1 MAESGIVTRIDGKF
15 VEIELIRSE
24 ACKHCNACLPSLTDK
39 TMILRAENAC
49 QAKVGDRVRISVQ
62 QNGFLAAVCLLYVI
76 PAIVFVLLI
85 VLLSLL
91 GWNEW
96 AVFGCAVIGVAVAYL
111 ILHRLTPKLNQKRF
125 SPVAEEIIS

>member
-1 MAESGIVTRIDGKF
+1 MSESGIVTRIDGKY

-49 QAKVGDRVRISVQ
+49 QAKVGNRVRIRVQ
-62 QNGFLAAVCLLYVI
+62 QNGFLT
-76 PAIVFVLLI
+76 
-85 VLLSLL
+85 
-91 GWNEW
+91 
-96 AVFGCAVIGVAVAYL
+96 AVIGVAVTYL

-125 SPVAEEIIS
+125 SPIAEEILS

>member
-1 MAESGIVTRIDGKF
+1 
-15 VEIELIRSE
+15 
-24 ACKHCNACLPSLTDK
+24 
-39 TMILRAENAC
+39 MILRAGNAC

-96 AVFGCAVIGVAVAYL
+96 AVLGCAVIGVSVAYL